1 MRMFFGGSSN
11 QTLGL
16 DIGTHTVK
24 AVLSETHGKTPRV
37 VKAGLKEIRGDA
49 PYEPKKLRRAETLLA
64 LRELLGEMKISP
76 SKVRNLVSSIGGP
89 ATSLKEIVSVQ
100 MSAEELSSSLI
111 FEARK
116 HLPLDDSD
124 TVIDHQ
130 VLGEDPED
138 AQKTRILLVAT
149 TRKMYGWHETLLKEA
164 GFRPGVVDLDP
175 LAVINSYTMLKPLPE
190 DGMQLM
196 LNLGARGT
204 HFIVVGHK
212 GKVFSRDIPIGG
224 FHLSDDLARKLGL
237 PIEEAEARKRKHG
250 VDAYSGSAENGDA
263 SLALQ
268 QRTVLEDFH
277 DEIRRTLRYYVK
289 ESGRTDFSRIL
300 LTGGGAAL
308 KGLDAVLNEKF
319 SVPVEVWDPM
329 AELEGGR
336 DNGATGPQFAQCVG
350 LALRRD

>member
-1 MRMFFGGSSN
+1 MFFGGNSN
-11 QTLGL
+11 QTRGL
-16 DIGTHTVK
+16 DIGTHTIK
-24 AVLSETHGKTPRV
+24 AVLSETHHKTPRV
-37 VKAGLKEIRGDA
+37 VKAGLREIRGDA

-64 LRELLGEMKISP
+64 LRELMGELRISP
-76 SKVRNLVSSIGGP
+76 SKMRNLVTSIGGP
-89 ATSLKEIVSVQ
+89 ATSMKEIVSVR
-100 MSAEELSSSLI
+100 MSDEELSSSLI

-138 AQKTRILLVAT
+138 PQKTRILLVAT
-149 TRKMYGWHETLLKEA
+149 TRKMYGWHESLLKEA
-164 GFRPGVVDLDP
+164 GFRPGTVDLDP
-175 LAVINSYTMLKPLPE
+175 LAVINSYTMLQELPE
-190 DGMQLM
+190 EGMQLM

-204 HFIVVGHK
+204 HFIVVGRQ

-224 FHLSDDLARKLGL
+224 FHLSDDLARKVGL
-237 PIEEAEARKRKHG
+237 PYEEAEDRKCKFG
-250 VDAYSGSAENGDA
+250 VAAFHSEGGDEA

-268 QRTVLEDFH
+268 QRTALEDFL

-308 KGLDAVLNEKF
+308 AGLDAVLHEKF
-319 SVPVEVWDPM
+319 SVPVDVWNPM
-329 AELEGGR
+329 ARIEGGR
-336 DNGATGPQFAQCVG
+336 DQAQAGPQFAQCVG
-350 LALRRD
+350 LALRRDA